1 MLKPQNAQFPFK
13 SVNPLF
19 IYCFHNYFFKN
30 RDTHLLSM
38 LKFFFL
44 ISFDQVNSLGIG
56 TPWAGYNA
64 WRVGDTKLDW
74 FGAQKGQESFNGNP
88 ASGTPMAWTTN
99 NPAKPEYQPLNK

>member
-1 MLKPQNAQFPFK
+1 
-13 SVNPLF
+13 
-19 IYCFHNYFFKN
+19 
-30 RDTHLLSM
+30 M